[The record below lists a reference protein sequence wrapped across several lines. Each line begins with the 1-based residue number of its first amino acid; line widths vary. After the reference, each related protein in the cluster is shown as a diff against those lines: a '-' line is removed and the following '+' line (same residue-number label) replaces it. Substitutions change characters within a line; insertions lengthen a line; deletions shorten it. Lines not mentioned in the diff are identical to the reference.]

1 MAAQRAGVKTVFIP
15 EENKEDLDEVA
26 AEVRRT
32 LEIVPVGK
40 VTDVLERVL
49 G

>member
-1 MAAQRAGVKTVFIP
+1 MATQRAGVKTVFIP

-26 AEVRRT
+26 GEVKKA
-32 LEIVPVGK
+32 LEIVPVDK
-40 VTDVLERVL
+40 VTDVLGRLL